1 MEIKLNTVL
10 TLDDQKKYIVVA
22 KAEYEN
28 SFYDYL
34 LEVSSNEENIIEN
47 AVIVKEEVENNDI
60 YVTKIEEKQL
70 LDILVPSL
78 KEKLE
83 NKE

>member
-22 KAEYEN
+22 KVEYEN

-70 LDILVPSL
+70 LDILVPLL